1 MSVPCQH
8 QDRFWFY
15 VASSERGHGRWCSSL
30 CVGVATIGLTW
41 RINCPYIVLVSDSPP
56 SVVSVAQP
64 VFHEVVKER
73 AGDPANHT
81 GPFLLRCSCGRS
93 IAARIPLA
101 QGARYTC
108 SSCSSSGKEKT
119 RLKRIRNEA
128 RNTALRQR
136 LDPFLTLALDGHERE
151 WFELAQELKVDAV
164 ALETLVAIVQE
175 RKWQQSAAPL
185 MFVRLNVERRSEEW
199 KDPFSEDGRLYR
211 AQIFS
216 PVPTREERAW
226 LKQRDRIIER
236 NALVTPK
243 DIEAANQTLSIVQDA
258 EERGVICA
266 RALGLTR
273 AQYLSGVSDP
283 ERRRRAAAWKRL
295 YRHGIP
301 SELRKALRARAWQD
315 LNDYETLDYLPSKAT
330 PVPRYDFQEEDWRSR
345 RVIQYARR

>member
-1 MSVPCQH
+1 M
-8 QDRFWFY
+8 
-15 VASSERGHGRWCSSL
+15 
-30 CVGVATIGLTW
+30 
-41 RINCPYIVLVSDSPP
+41 
-56 SVVSVAQP
+56 
-64 VFHEVVKER
+64 
-73 AGDPANHT
+73 
-81 GPFLLRCSCGRS
+81 
-93 IAARIPLA
+93 PLA
-101 QGARYTC
+101 PGARYMC
-108 SSCSSSGKEKT
+108 SSCSSSRKEKS

-136 LDPFLTLALDGHERE
+136 LDPFLKLPLAGHERE

-164 ALETLVAIVQE
+164 ALESLVAIVQE

-185 MFVRLNVERRSEEW
+185 MFVRINVERRSEEW
-199 KDPFSEDGRLYR
+199 KDPFSEDGRLCR

-226 LKQRDRIIER
+226 LKQRDRILEW

-243 DIEAANQTLSIVQDA
+243 DIEAASQTLSIVQDE
-258 EERGVICA
+258 EERGVLCA

-283 ERRRRAAAWKRL
+283 ERRRRAAAWKRI

-301 SELRKALRARAWQD
+301 PELRKALRARAWRG
-315 LNDYETLDYLPSKAT
+315 LHDYESLDDLPARAT
-330 PVPRYDFQEEDWRSR
+330 PVPRYDFQDEDWRSR